1 MRNHTPWWKWLVIA
15 VVILPGAFY
24 ALPNLFGDDP
34 GIQLRGARG
43 GSLGASQFEQVQK
56 GLDEAGLGY
65 DSTIREFVS
74 GFPLQMPSCT
84 PVTCWRYG
92 FQ

>member
-43 GSLGASQFEQVQK
+43 GSLSAEQFVQVQK
-56 GLDEAGLGY
+56 ALDDAVPMGPG
-65 DSTIREFVS
+65 DAV
-74 GFPLQMPSCT
+74 
-84 PVTCWRYG
+84 VA
-92 FQ
+92 